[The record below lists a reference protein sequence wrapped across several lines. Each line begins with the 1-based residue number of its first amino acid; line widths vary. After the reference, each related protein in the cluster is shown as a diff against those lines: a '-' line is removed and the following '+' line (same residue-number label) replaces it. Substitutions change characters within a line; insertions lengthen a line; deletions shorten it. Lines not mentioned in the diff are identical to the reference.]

1 MIATN
6 PVVQTPNSEVHVL
19 KEENTRLK
27 KRAPVSKCGTREIG
41 NQNGMH

>member
-6 PVVQTPNSEVHVL
+6 PVVQTTNSEVRVL

-27 KRAPVSKCGTREIG
+27 KSSSI
-41 NQNGMH
+41 